1 MPTNSKLLQLL
12 VSGLPT
18 FTALKTLMH
27 WTELEVKAALP
38 GEAIPLVHAV
48 VGQVER
54 PNILKYEQGVRKV
67 VVPLREVLP

>member
-1 MPTNSKLLQLL
+1 
-12 VSGLPT
+12 
-18 FTALKTLMH
+18 MH

-54 PNILKYEQGVRKV
+54 PNILKYEQGVRKGA
-67 VVPLREVLP
+67 VPLREVLP